1 MKKNSKKSI
10 LLLSI
15 GGGLFICLISIYLSR
30 NMLLQSITNKRTT
43 HIEQTYGL
51 QIHYQNLQMKGCN
64 EVTLQGLFHRSRP
77 TGYPSYTTIRQRQA
91 EFLETA
97 ERKY

>member
-51 QIHYQNLQMKGCN
+51 QIHYQNLQMKGCS
-64 EVTLQGLFHRSRP
+64 EITLQGLSDRSQP
-77 TGYPSYTTIRQRQA
+77 TGYPSYTTICQCQT

>member
-51 QIHYQNLQMKGCN
+51 QIHYQYLQPIITQYFIDNKS
-64 EVTLQGLFHRSRP
+64 EIWLLFLIAHSKR
-77 TGYPSYTTIRQRQA
+77 
-91 EFLETA
+91 
-97 ERKY
+97 

>member
-51 QIHYQNLQMKGCN
+51 QIHYQNLQMKGCS
-64 EVTLQGLFHRSRP
+64 EITLQP
-77 TGYPSYTTIRQRQA
+77 TGYPSYTTICQCQT

>member
-51 QIHYQNLQMKGCN
+51 QIHY
-64 EVTLQGLFHRSRP
+64 
-77 TGYPSYTTIRQRQA
+77 
-91 EFLETA
+91 
-97 ERKY
+97 